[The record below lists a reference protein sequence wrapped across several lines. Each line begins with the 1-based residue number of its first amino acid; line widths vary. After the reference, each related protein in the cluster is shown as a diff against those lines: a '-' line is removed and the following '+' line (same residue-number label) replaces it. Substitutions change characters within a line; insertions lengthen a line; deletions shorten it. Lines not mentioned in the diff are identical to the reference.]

1 MVCQFL
7 SHSWYPLQ
15 PSLISTIDLGVHLFQ
30 TADSLGDS
38 KGLLGELSII
48 KDRCVNMVE
57 DAEKIPKIIEK
68 EGAVNVSQSKLN
80 LREETELESGIIL
93 NNGVKTPDEKWGDL
107 LNPYKIIRDAVH
119 GDIQITELETK
130 IIDTKIFQRLHGLKQ
145 LGPTYLIYP
154 CAKHTRFE
162 HSLGVLYVAQKII
175 NATEENYK
183 YKKDSINNS
192 IRLDGNEVFL
202 LSNRDKV
209 LIRLTALLHDAAH
222 IPFGHTL
229 EKEGNL
235 FERTQWA
242 DPDRFKK
249 LFDGCFSDI
258 IDRFLKEKELN
269 DEETSALIKDLGDS
283 LKAIEGV
290 DPETNSIAEEDDA
303 ISKLKYPYV
312 GDIVG
317 NTICADL
324 LDYLK
329 RDSHFTG
336 FKLTYDPR
344 IMKDFAIIGKIGKI
358 KEKARLT
365 LLLIRKGKKRCDIIS
380 SAINL
385 LEQRYY
391 LAEAVYYHRVK
402 KAVSAMMINVVYSA
416 IKENLI
422 SKDDLINWTD
432 DELQYNLE
440 TKAKAVTETESY
452 GKTVI
457 KNTLGKL
464 QERKIYKPVYSIQ
477 YKESNSEVEG
487 LIKKYKDPEE
497 RCEVQKE
504 LEIPFRFS
512 PGTIILY
519 VSKKDKG
526 KEALA
531 KGVWENGEIKP
542 LRELT
547 GTTTRQQIDITN
559 ERYGQLW
566 TLYVFMDKDKIHE
579 RLHGQTKSC
588 GQLVAG
594 YCKRL
599 FCMLNDLE
607 DPEFKNEPDI
617 VDLYKTIAESYR
629 TEVHPDKSI
638 DSNQLEEFVNVFRQF
653 AKDAAEGAAA
663 EARPAESR
671 WGEEIPELKSVLNKS
686 WDETIS

>member
-1 MVCQFL
+1 MGCRSNNTVTK
-7 SHSWYPLQ
+7 P
-15 PSLISTIDLGVHLFQ
+15 
-30 TADSLGDS
+30 GDS
-38 KGLLGELSII
+38 KSLLREVGII
-48 KDRCVNMVE
+48 KDGCVNMVE
-57 DAEKIPKIIEK
+57 DAEKIPKTIEK
-68 EGAVNVSQSKLN
+68 EGEANVVQNKLN
-80 LREETELESGIIL
+80 SCGTTELDSGIIL
-93 NNGVKTPDEKWGDL
+93 NGDVKTSDEKWGNL
-107 LNPYKIIRDAVH
+107 LNPHKIIRDAVH
-119 GDIQITELETK
+119 GDIHITELETK

-175 NATEENYK
+175 NAAKENYK

-192 IRLDGNEVFL
+192 VKLDGNEVFL

-269 DEETSALIKDLGDS
+269 NEETSALIKDLGDT

-303 ISKLKYPYV
+303 ISKLKNPYV

-344 IMKDFAIIGKIGKI
+344 IMKDFAIIGKS

-365 LLLIRKGKKRCDIIS
+365 LLLIRKGKKRRDIIS

-416 IKENLI
+416 IKENII
-422 SKDDLINWTD
+422 SKDDLINLTD
-432 DELQYNLE
+432 DELQYNLK

-457 KNTLGKL
+457 K
-464 QERKIYKPVYSIQ
+464 P
-477 YKESNSEVEG
+477 
-487 LIKKYKDPEE
+487 
-497 RCEVQKE
+497 
-504 LEIPFRFS
+504 
-512 PGTIILY
+512 
-519 VSKKDKG
+519 
-526 KEALA
+526 
-531 KGVWENGEIKP
+531 
-542 LRELT
+542 
-547 GTTTRQQIDITN
+547 
-559 ERYGQLW
+559 
-566 TLYVFMDKDKIHE
+566 
-579 RLHGQTKSC
+579 
-588 GQLVAG
+588 
-594 YCKRL
+594 
-599 FCMLNDLE
+599 
-607 DPEFKNEPDI
+607 
-617 VDLYKTIAESYR
+617 
-629 TEVHPDKSI
+629 
-638 DSNQLEEFVNVFRQF
+638 
-653 AKDAAEGAAA
+653 
-663 EARPAESR
+663 
-671 WGEEIPELKSVLNKS
+671 
-686 WDETIS
+686 

>member
-1 MVCQFL
+1 
-7 SHSWYPLQ
+7 
-15 PSLISTIDLGVHLFQ
+15 
-30 TADSLGDS
+30 
-38 KGLLGELSII
+38 
-48 KDRCVNMVE
+48 MVE
-57 DAEKIPKIIEK
+57 SVEKKSKNHMK
-68 EGAVNVSQSKLN
+68 EGVANISQSKLN
-80 LREETELESGIIL
+80 LHEETELESESML
-93 NNGVKTPDEKWGDL
+93 NGGVKNSDKQWSNL
-107 LNPYKIIRDAVH
+107 LIPHKIIRDAVH

-130 IIDTKIFQRLHGLKQ
+130 IIDTNFFQRLHGLKQ
-145 LGPTYLIYP
+145 LGPTYFIYP

-175 NATEENYK
+175 DSVKENYK
-183 YKKDSINNS
+183 YKKDSINDFVKS
-192 IRLDGNEVFL
+192 EGNKVFK

-209 LIRLTALLHDAAH
+209 LIRLTALLHDVAH
-222 IPFGHTL
+222 IPYGHTL

-258 IDRFLKEKELN
+258 INRFLKEKELN
-269 DEETSALIKDLGDS
+269 DEETSELIKNLGDT

-303 ISKLKYPYV
+303 ISKLKNPYV

-344 IMKDFAIIGKIGKI
+344 IIKEFAIIGES

-365 LLLIRKGKKRCDIIS
+365 LLLIKKGKKRCDIIS

-422 SKDDLINWTD
+422 TKDDLINWTD

-440 TKAKAVTETESY
+440 TKAKAITETESY

-457 KNTLGKL
+457 KNTLEKL
-464 QERKIYKPVYSIQ
+464 HERKIYKPVYSIQ
-477 YKESNSEVEG
+477 YQESNSEVEG
-487 LIKKYKDPEE
+487 LIKEYKDPDE
-497 RCEVQKE
+497 RYKVQKE
-504 LEIPFRFS
+504 LETPFMFS

-531 KGVWENGEIKP
+531 KGVWEKGEIKL

-547 GTTTRQQIDITN
+547 GTTTQQQIDITN
-559 ERYGQLW
+559 KRYGQLW
-566 TLYVFMDKDKIHE
+566 TLYVFMDKDKIYE
-579 RLHGQTKSC
+579 QFRGQTKSC

-594 YCKRL
+594 RCKRL
-599 FCMLNDLE
+599 FNMQNDIE
-607 DPEFKNEPDI
+607 NPEFRNEADI
-617 VDLYKTIAESYR
+617 EDLYETIADSYR
-629 TEVHPDKSI
+629 KKIHFHEPTDPGQVK
-638 DSNQLEEFVNVFRQF
+638 EFVERFRQH
-653 AKDAAEGAAA
+653 AKHPEGLVA
-663 EARPAESR
+663 EARRSGK
-671 WGEEIPELKSVLNKS
+671 WKEEISPLSFLLDTLWEQK
-686 WDETIS
+686 IG

>member
-1 MVCQFL
+1 
-7 SHSWYPLQ
+7 
-15 PSLISTIDLGVHLFQ
+15 
-30 TADSLGDS
+30 
-38 KGLLGELSII
+38 
-48 KDRCVNMVE
+48 MVE
-57 DAEKIPKIIEK
+57 DLEKIPKIVEK

-80 LREETELESGIIL
+80 LREETELENGIIL
-93 NNGVKTPDEKWGDL
+93 NSGEKNPDEKWGDL
-107 LNPYKIIRDAVH
+107 LNPHKIIRDAVH

-130 IIDTKIFQRLHGLKQ
+130 IIDTKFFQRLHGLKQ

-162 HSLGVLYVAQKII
+162 HSLGVLYIAQKII
-175 NATEENYK
+175 NATTENYN
-183 YKKDSINNS
+183 YKKDSIDNS
-192 IRLDGNEVFL
+192 IKLDGNKVFL

-235 FERTQWA
+235 FKRTQWA

-269 DEETSALIKDLGDS
+269 DEETSALIKDVGDS

-290 DPETNSIAEEDDA
+290 DPKTNSIAEEDDA
-303 ISKLKYPYV
+303 ISKLRYPYV

-344 IMKDFAIIGKIGKI
+344 IMKEFAIIGENE
-358 KEKARLT
+358 EKARLT
-365 LLLIRKGKKRCDIIS
+365 LLLIKKGKKRCDIIS

-422 SKDDLINWTD
+422 SKGDLINWTD

-440 TKAKAVTETESY
+440 TKAKVVTETESY

-477 YKESNSEVEG
+477 YQESNLNIEV
-487 LIKKYKDPEE
+487 LIKKYKDPDE
-497 RCEVQKE
+497 RCKVQKE
-504 LEIPFRFS
+504 LENPFMFS

-531 KGVWENGEIKP
+531 KGVWEKGKIKP

-547 GTTTRQQIDITN
+547 GTTTQQQIDITN
-559 ERYGQLW
+559 KRYGQLW
-566 TLYVFMDKDKIHE
+566 TLYVFMDKDKIYE
-579 RLHGQTKSC
+579 QLRGQTKSC

-594 YCKRL
+594 RCKRL
-599 FCMLNDLE
+599 FNMQNDIE
-607 DPEFKNEPDI
+607 NPEFRNEADIEDLYETIADSYRKKIHPHEPTEPDQ
-617 VDLYKTIAESYR
+617 VK
-629 TEVHPDKSI
+629 
-638 DSNQLEEFVNVFRQF
+638 EFVEGFRQY
-653 AKDAAEGAAA
+653 AKSPEGVVA
-663 EARPAESR
+663 EARRSVK
-671 WGEEIPELKSVLNKS
+671 WKEEIPPLSFLLDTLWEEK
-686 WDETIS
+686 IG

>member
-1 MVCQFL
+1 
-7 SHSWYPLQ
+7 
-15 PSLISTIDLGVHLFQ
+15 
-30 TADSLGDS
+30 
-38 KGLLGELSII
+38 
-48 KDRCVNMVE
+48 MVE
-57 DAEKIPKIIEK
+57 DAEKIPEIVEK
-68 EGAVNVSQSKLN
+68 EGEASVVQSKLDS
-80 LREETELESGIIL
+80 RGEPELESEIIPHC
-93 NNGVKTPDEKWGDL
+93 GVKTSDKKWVNL
-107 LNPYKIIRDAVH
+107 LNPHKIIRDAVH
-119 GDIQITELETK
+119 GDIQITELETE

-145 LGPTYLIYP
+145 LGHTYLIYP

-175 NATEENYK
+175 NSTKENYK
-183 YKKDSINNS
+183 YKKSSINDSIKS
-192 IRLDGNEVFL
+192 DGNEVFQL
-202 LSNRDKV
+202 FDRDVV

-235 FERTQWA
+235 FKKTQWA

-258 IDRFLKEKELN
+258 IDRFLKKKGLS
-269 DEETSALIKDLGDS
+269 DEETSALIKDLGDT
-283 LKAIEGV
+283 LKAIEGI
-290 DPETNSIAEEDDA
+290 DPKTDSIADEDDA
-303 ISKLKYPYV
+303 ISKLNYPYV

-344 IMKDFAIIGKIGKI
+344 IMKDFAIIGTS

-365 LLLIRKGKKRCDIIS
+365 LLLIKKGKKRCDLIS

-416 IKENLI
+416 IEENLI
-422 SKDDLINWTD
+422 SKGDLINWTD

-440 TKAKAVTETESY
+440 TKAKDVTETESY
-452 GKTVI
+452 GLTVI

-477 YKESNSEVEG
+477 YQESNSKIED
-487 LIKKYKDPEE
+487 LIKKYKKPDE
-497 RCEVQKE
+497 RYKVQKE
-504 LEIPFRFS
+504 LETPFMFS

-531 KGVWENGEIKP
+531 KGVWEGGKIKL

-547 GTTTRQQIDITN
+547 GTTTQKQIDITN
-559 ERYGQLW
+559 KRYAQLW
-566 TLYVFMDKDKIHE
+566 TLYVFMDKDKIYE
-579 RLHGQTKSC
+579 QLHGQTKSC

-594 YCKRL
+594 RCKRL
-599 FCMLNDLE
+599 FRMSNDIE
-607 DPEFKNEPDI
+607 DREFNDEPDI
-617 VDLYKTIAESYR
+617 LDLYKTIAESYR
-629 TEVHPDKSI
+629 TEVHHSEPI
-638 DSNQLEEFVNVFRQF
+638 DSDRFEKFVEGFRQR
-653 AKDAAEGAAA
+653 AKDVAEGAGAD
-663 EARPAESR
+663 ARPAKSR
-671 WGEEIPELKSVLNKS
+671 WGEETPDLESVLDMS
-686 WDETIS
+686 WDAR